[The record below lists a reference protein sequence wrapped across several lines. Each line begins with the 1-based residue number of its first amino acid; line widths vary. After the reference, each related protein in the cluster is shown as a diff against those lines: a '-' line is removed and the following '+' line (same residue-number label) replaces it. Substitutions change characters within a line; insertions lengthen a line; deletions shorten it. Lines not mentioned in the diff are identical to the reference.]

1 MNMRWSITLRASISS
16 GAMLASLA
24 LGGFVPA
31 AAAADFAPPGRSIAY
46 AMTDLRFGI
55 YETEGAKEECP
66 QGLNDIGP
74 REVFKTLF
82 PDDGTKRTVAETQLA
97 QASET
102 WWPTTEAD
110 QFPFKEAGGK
120 IALGVDLDGKVK
132 ETDFTSP
139 DGTPGVDN
147 QLFRSLGCI
156 PTYRTGNAIAKFD
169 DDFFKRN
176 RINRIMIE
184 LTDVDS
190 LTNDPD
196 VTITTYRGQDP
207 FVTNATG
214 KAFLPGSTQRLD
226 LRWGKDF
233 IHAAKGKI
241 VDGVLMTEPMEVD
254 LPHDTIG
261 EAIVHSVRDGR
272 FRLKLTP
279 ERAEGVVGGYVDVEH
294 VYRNR
299 NRQWSPHHLSYGF
312 QSPTS
317 WYKSLRRLA
326 DAYPD
331 PATGENTAISA
342 AYAVKLIQVR
352 VLREAHVTE
361 ASPSDA
367 GRTATN
373 E

>member
-1 MNMRWSITLRASISS
+1 MNTRWSTLVRLSVGSGLVLSAFAAS
-16 GAMLASLA
+16 
-24 LGGFVPA
+24 
-31 AAAADFAPPGRSIAY
+31 AADVAPPGRAIAY
-46 AMTDLRFGI
+46 AVTDLRFGI

-82 PDDGTKRTVAETQLA
+82 PDDGTKRTLAETQLA
-97 QASET
+97 QATET

-120 IALGVDLDGKVK
+120 TALGVNLDGKVK
-132 ETDFTSP
+132 DTDFTSP
-139 DGTPGVDN
+139 DGNTGVDN
-147 QLFRSLGCI
+147 QLFRTLGCI
-156 PTYRTGNAIAKFD
+156 GTYRTGNAIAKFD

-176 RINRIMIE
+176 RINRVMIE

-190 LTNDPD
+190 LVNDPD
-196 VTITTYRGQDP
+196 ITITTYRGRDP
-207 FVTNATG
+207 FMTNATG

-226 LRWGKDF
+226 LKWGKDF
-233 IHAAKGKI
+233 IHTSKGRI
-241 VDGVLMTEPMEVD
+241 ENGVLKTEPMEVD

-261 EAIVHSVRDGR
+261 EAIVHWVRDAR
-272 FRLKLTP
+272 FELKLTP
-279 ERAEGVVGGYVDVEH
+279 DRAEGVIGGYVDVDH

-317 WYKSLRRLA
+317 WYKSLRRHA

-331 PATGENTAISA
+331 PVTGENTAISA

-352 VLREAHVTE
+352 VLREQAVSE
-361 ASPSDA
+361 APA
-367 GRTATN
+367 AAPAATATN
-373 E
+373 R